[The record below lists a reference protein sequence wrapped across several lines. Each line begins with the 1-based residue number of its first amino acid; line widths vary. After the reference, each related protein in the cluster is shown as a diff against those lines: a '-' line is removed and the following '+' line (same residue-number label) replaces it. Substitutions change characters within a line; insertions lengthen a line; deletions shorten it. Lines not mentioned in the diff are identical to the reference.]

1 MFTLLQFRALYPIR
15 DAFVK
20 DWYKCTNGSEV
31 QMSAASPGWMHEVL
45 GLVPSTTRLSSQHR
59 KGRQKSG
66 SSVPWA
72 RKAAQ
77 LVDCLPNPEF
87 TPTTFIRC
95 VPVNSSALYSW
106 RQEDPQLHSKLRPT
120 WDRRAP
126 LSGAKG
132 GQIWNKTLSR
142 EQTENSCETAVQ
154 RVRKVHLVQQ

>member
-1 MFTLLQFRALYPIR
+1 MFTLSQFRALYPVC

-20 DWYKCTNGSEV
+20 DWYKCTNGSGV

-45 GLVPSTTRLSSQHR
+45 GLVPAPHACHLSTGKADR
-59 KGRQKSG
+59 KSG
-66 SSVPWA
+66 SSVPWT
-72 RKAAQ
+72 RRAAQ

-106 RQEDPQLHSKLRPT
+106 RQEDPQLQSKLRPA

-126 LSGAKG
+126 LSGVKG
-132 GQIWNKTLSR
+132 GQRWNKTLSR
-142 EQTENSCETAVQ
+142 ELKTPVKPLYRE
-154 RVRKVHLVQQ
+154 